1 MFALAPAVTYRHVS
15 LTLSEQ
21 TRNGLDSK
29 WVILAVGGC
38 LDHVTAPLLRER
50 LIELL
55 SSGRRCL
62 VLDLEG
68 VELLDS
74 TGLGVLA
81 GAVKRARQV
90 RGSLQLVCTQHRV
103 LRVFQ
108 VTGLTKV
115 FSIHPS
121 VDRATAAAGG
131 PCAQGDGDDSE
142 RKGAAA

>member
-1 MFALAPAVTYRHVS
+1 MT

-21 TRNGLDSK
+21 TWDGLDSR

-55 SSGRRCL
+55 SSGRRCF

-81 GAVKRARQV
+81 GALKRARQA
-90 RGSLQLVCTQHRV
+90 RGSLQLVCTQHRI

-108 VTGLTKV
+108 VT
-115 FSIHPS
+115 
-121 VDRATAAAGG
+121 D
-131 PCAQGDGDDSE
+131 
-142 RKGAAA
+142 